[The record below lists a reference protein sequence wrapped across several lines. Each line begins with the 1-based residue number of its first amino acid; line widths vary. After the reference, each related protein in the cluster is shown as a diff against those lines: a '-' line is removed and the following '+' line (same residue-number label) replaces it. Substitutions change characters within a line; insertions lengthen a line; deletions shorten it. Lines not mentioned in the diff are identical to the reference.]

1 MFGLVWLILLSP
13 GGGGVFSSSYSD
25 STPSLLTATTAPET
39 AFRTLYFYSMFATY
53 VKTEINVWCFLP
65 NAHCGWFAFTYRFCH
80 QNGTDVRRRTV
91 LARLFHERMFARR
104 LILWSHVANASSNI
118 CNPVSTKNT
127 NLKPLAAETVVA
139 AQDGAPIG
147 TIASITGEICALA
160 WLHEDE
166 MMCNFQL
173 NCLNWLQPPSRCRVI
188 CCYLSWETES
198 PQKLEVYFL
207 QH

>member
-1 MFGLVWLILLSP
+1 MFGAFCQMHIADGLH
-13 GGGGVFSSSYSD
+13 
-25 STPSLLTATTAPET
+25 SLTGSVIREGLTSVDV
-39 AFRTLYFYSMFATY
+39 TL
-53 VKTEINVWCFLP
+53 
-65 NAHCGWFAFTYRFCH
+65 
-80 QNGTDVRRRTV
+80 